1 MGRYKV
7 VDALKLSERVQVLL
21 LPSDMKE
28 VKRLAEAKGERVSA
42 FIRGIIL
49 EEIERQSQ
57 FVIPYVRRRKRAD

>member
-28 VKRLAEAKGERVSA
+28 VTRLAEAKGEKVSA

-49 EEIERQSQ
+49 EEIERQSN
-57 FVIPYVRRRKRAD
+57 FVIPYVRRRKRAN